1 MCFRLWHLSLRIVTF
16 SLWSSFC
23 VVGWKG
29 KALMLALYLVLHIM
43 EEPTGSGQ
51 LRHVN
56 PVRKIPGTPCWR
68 EIFSKGRILGSSFA
82 CPFCIDKKD
91 RTTLSYRC
99 QPLICVDAQRLRI
112 RQKIEK
118 FVTKSCEEELYA
130 WSFQNFIWNL
140 WVFIC
145 EQLLQKCC
153 TGQTIDVFN
162 VGLGT
167 LLGYT
172 N

>member
-1 MCFRLWHLSLRIVTF
+1 
-16 SLWSSFC
+16 
-23 VVGWKG
+23 
-29 KALMLALYLVLHIM
+29 MLALYLVLHIM

-112 RQKIEK
+112 RQKIESLSQRAVRK
-118 FVTKSCEEELYA
+118 NYMPDPFKILYEIFGFLYVSNYFKNA
-130 WSFQNFIWNL
+130 AQAK
-140 WVFIC
+140 
-145 EQLLQKCC
+145 Q
-153 TGQTIDVFN
+153 
-162 VGLGT
+162 
-167 LLGYT
+167 
-172 N
+172 